1 MKKNELIHL
10 HTLLVE
16 LATEYLDEEIASRDD
31 LESYYQL
38 EIGPVALRSR
48 RADHERAVRTLMT
61 ALAVCAARDLGRDS
75 AAVPGQHLLR
85 SDDTATESTDQR
97 VTSH

>member
-16 LATEYLDEEIASRDD
+16 IGGEYLEAGVASRDD
-31 LESYYQL
+31 LQPYYQL
-38 EIGPVALRSR
+38 DIGPVALRCSR
-48 RADHERAVRTLMT
+48 DDHEYAVRTLMT
-61 ALAVCAARDLGRDS
+61 ALAVCAAHDLGRDPTE
-75 AAVPGQHLLR
+75 VPGQHLLR
-85 SDDTATESTDQR
+85 DDATTRSTDQR